1 MRETLRKLK
10 ILQLMTALFRARII
24 KILIPI
30 IILVIIII
38 QGRKEIEHINLGRV
52 LFELHRMPVSAII
65 QISLASFIAVS
76 AMSTYDYLL
85 RKHFKLDVEWKAAF
99 RYAWIANTFNNMI
112 GFAGLTGVGLR
123 AILYK
128 KSGVPIKT
136 MGSAILFLSPIILVG
151 LSLLGWLTII
161 GIFPVEPMFDA
172 HPWLRFAVWGVSL
185 YLPFFLLM
193 QRSSLFA
200 KWFHKEGE
208 GKLPW
213 SIVIASVGASFLE
226 WACAAVLFWLILY
239 HDLDHLPF
247 ATAIGIYVVAAIA
260 GIISMA
266 PGGIGAF
273 DLTALLGLQTIGVD
287 STRAITA
294 LVLFRM
300 FYFLIPWLIGLVLAA
315 FEITPSRRQMKDM
328 VTNGL
333 DSSRNAWTKF
343 WGWPSQFGLL
353 GDLGAWALGKLV
365 LASGIILLL
374 SAATP
379 GLIERMR
386 FMENIL
392 SLPIMR
398 LSEQLSVVIGIMLII
413 VSRGISLRIRRAF
426 VWTAGLLIAG
436 AVFTFAKGFDYEEAI
451 ILMIVAIILW
461 VSRAKFNRE
470 SASLS
475 PRSIG
480 VWVILAF
487 ISSLCYY
494 LVGSQI
500 HPSLLRHLPARAQQ
514 WFLNPHEYAVT
525 AVIAF
530 ISALIVLAAI
540 FALRPNRHVE
550 DLPDAEQLDKLNEFL
565 QNQQGNLLSH
575 LLYLGDKTLYWA
587 QEGKILIPYSRVRD
601 KLVVLGDP
609 IGDKSLAGA
618 AIQEFQRYADH
629 FALTVVFYQA
639 APEYLSIYHENGY
652 NFFKLG
658 EEALVPLDKF
668 TLSGKSNQGLRTA
681 KNKSE
686 REGQL
691 FEVLQ
696 PPFSAELISELRLI
710 SNEWLGDRKEK
721 AYSLGWFHES
731 YLQRAPIAL
740 LREASGRILAFA
752 TLAPA
757 YDNNRIVS
765 IDLMRHLN
773 ETPNGTMDVLFVRLI
788 EWAKESGYAYFN
800 LGMSPLSSVG
810 ENANAHR
817 EEKLARLV
825 FQYGGHWYGFEGLR
839 RYKEKFSPEWEARYL
854 AYPAGMQLP
863 FLTIDLV
870 RLVSR
875 KPGKMEHTI

>member
-1 MRETLRKLK
+1 MRESLRKLK
-10 ILQLMTALFRARII
+10 ILQLLTALFRARII
-24 KILIPI
+24 KILIPL
-30 IILVIIII
+30 IILAVIYM
-38 QGRKEIEHINLGRV
+38 QGRKEIEHINLARV
-52 LFELHRMPVSAII
+52 FFELRHMPPSAII
-65 QISLASFIAVS
+65 QILIASFVAVS
-76 AMSTYDYLL
+76 VMSTYDYLL
-85 RKHFKLDVEWKAAF
+85 RRQFKLDVNWKATF

-123 AILYK
+123 TILYK
-128 KSGVPIKT
+128 KSGIPMKT
-136 MGSAILFLSPIILVG
+136 MGAAVLFLSPIMLVG

-161 GIFPVEPMFDA
+161 GVFPAEPLFNA
-172 HPWLRFAVWGVSL
+172 HPWLRFAVWGISL

-200 KWFHKEGE
+200 KWFHKGE

-213 SIVIASVGASFLE
+213 KVVIASVGSSFLE
-226 WACAAVLFWLILY
+226 WACAGLLFWIVIY
-239 HDLDHLPF
+239 HDLAHLPLQD
-247 ATAIGIYVVAAIA
+247 TLGVYIVAAIA

-273 DLTALLGLQTIGVD
+273 DLTALLGLQSLGVD

-294 LVLFRM
+294 LLLFRI

-315 FEITPSRRQMKDM
+315 FEITPSRKQMKEM
-328 VTNGL
+328 VTTGY
-333 DSSRNAWTKF
+333 DASRSAWLKF
-343 WGWPSQFGLL
+343 WGWPSQFGFL

-379 GLIERMR
+379 GLIERLR
-386 FMENIL
+386 FMEHIL

-398 LSEQLSVVIGIMLII
+398 FSEQLSVVIGIMLII
-413 VSRGISLRIRRAF
+413 VSRAISMRIRRAF
-426 VWTAGLLIAG
+426 LWTAGLLLAG
-436 AVFTFAKGFDYEEAI
+436 AIFTFAKGFDYEEAI
-451 ILMIVAIILW
+451 ILLIVAVILW
-461 VSRAKFNRE
+461 VSRARFNRE
-470 SASLS
+470 SVSIA
-475 PRSIG
+475 PRNILI
-480 VWVILAF
+480 WIILAF
-487 ISSLCYY
+487 VSSLSYY
-494 LVGSQI
+494 VVGTQI
-500 HPSLLRHLPARAQQ
+500 HPALLRHLPLRAQQ
-514 WFLNPHEYAVT
+514 WFLDPHEYAIT
-525 AVIAF
+525 AAVGF
-530 ISALIVLAAI
+530 IGAIILLAAI
-540 FALRPNRHVE
+540 FALRPNRHIE
-550 DLPDAEQLDKLNEFL
+550 DRPTAEDMDKFANFL
-565 QNQQGNLLSH
+565 QNEQGNLLTH
-575 LLYLGDKTLYWA
+575 LLYLGDKSFYWA
-587 QEGKILIPYSRVRD
+587 QNDKILIPYSRVRD

-609 IGDKSLAGA
+609 IGEKNLVGA

-629 FALTVVFYQA
+629 YALTVVFYQA

-658 EEALVPLDKF
+658 EEALVPLEKF

-686 REGQL
+686 REGQQ

-696 PPFSAELISELRLI
+696 PPFSSELMAELRVISD
-710 SNEWLGDRKEK
+710 EWLGDRKEK
-721 AYSLGWFHES
+721 AYSLGWFNEQYIQQS
-731 YLQRAPIAL
+731 PIAL
-740 LREASGRILAFA
+740 LRDAEHRILAFA

-757 YDNNRIVS
+757 YDNHQVIS

-773 ETPNGTMDVLFVRLI
+773 DTPNGTMDVLFVRLI
-788 EWAKESGYAYFN
+788 EWAKENGYTYFN

-810 ENANAHR
+810 ENMNAHR

-854 AYPAGMQLP
+854 AYPAGIPLP
-863 FLTIDLV
+863 ILTIDLV

-875 KPGKMEHTI
+875 RPRPVEAT

>member
-1 MRETLRKLK
+1 MRESLRKLK
-10 ILQLMTALFRARII
+10 ILQLLTALFRARII
-24 KILIPI
+24 KILIPLV
-30 IILVIIII
+30 ILVIIFI
-38 QGRKEIEHINLGRV
+38 QGRKEIQHINVARV
-52 LFELHRMPVSAII
+52 FFELRRMPVSAIVE
-65 QISLASFIAVS
+65 ISLVAFIAVA
-76 AMSTYDYLL
+76 AMSAYDYLL
-85 RKHFKLDVEWKAAF
+85 RRQFKLDVDWKATF

-136 MGSAILFLSPIILVG
+136 MGSAVLFLSPIILVG
-151 LSLLGWLTII
+151 LSLLGWLVII
-161 GIFPVEPMFDA
+161 GVFPAEPLFDA
-172 HPWLRFAVWGVSL
+172 HPWLRWAVWGISL

-200 KWFHKEGE
+200 KWFHKGE

-213 SIVIASVGASFLE
+213 NVVIASVIASFLE
-226 WACAAVLFWLILY
+226 WACAAVLFWLIVY
-239 HDLDHLPF
+239 HDLEHLPF
-247 ATAIGIYVVAAIA
+247 ASVIGVYIVAAIA

-273 DLTALLGLQTIGVD
+273 DLTALLGLQTLGID
-287 STRAITA
+287 ATPAITA
-294 LVLFRM
+294 LLLFRI
-300 FYFLIPWLIGLVLAA
+300 FYFLIPWLVGLVLAA
-315 FEITPSRRQMKDM
+315 FEISPSRHQMKDM
-328 VTNGL
+328 ITNGV
-333 DSSRNAWTKF
+333 DSSRNAWIKF

-379 GLIERMR
+379 GLINRLR

-392 SLPIMR
+392 SLPLMR
-398 LSEQLSVVIGIMLII
+398 FSEQLSVVIGIMLIV

-426 VWTAGLLIAG
+426 IWTAGLLVAG

-451 ILMIVAIILW
+451 ILLVVAVILW
-461 VSRAKFNRE
+461 VSRARFNRE
-470 SASLS
+470 SAMLS
-475 PRSIG
+475 SRSVGI
-480 VWVILAF
+480 WVVLAF
-487 ISSLCYY
+487 ISSLSYY
-494 LVGSQI
+494 LVGAQI
-500 HPSLLRHLPARAQQ
+500 HPKLLRHLPVRAQE

-530 ISALIVLAAI
+530 ISALVLLAAI

-550 DLPDAEQLDKLNEFL
+550 HLPDAAELEKLREFL
-565 QNQQGNLLSH
+565 KQDNGNLLSH
-575 LLYLGDKTLYWA
+575 LLYLGDKFFYWA
-587 QEGKILIPYSRVRD
+587 QEDRVLIPYSRVRD

-609 IGDKSLAGA
+609 IGDKSLVGE

-629 FALTVVFYQA
+629 YALTAVFYQA
-639 APEYLSIYHENGY
+639 SPEYLSIYHENGY

-686 REGQL
+686 REGQQ

-696 PPFSAELISELRLI
+696 PPFSAELLNELRTI

-721 AYSLGWFHES
+721 AYSLGWFKES
-731 YLQRAPIAL
+731 YIQQAPIAL
-740 LREASGRILAFA
+740 LREAEGRILAFA

-757 YDNNRIVS
+757 YDNNQVIS

-788 EWAKESGYAYFN
+788 EWAKENGYTFFN

-854 AYPAGMQLP
+854 AYPAGMPLP
-863 FLTIDLV
+863 ILTIDLV

-875 KPGKMEHTI
+875 RPATVEVPS